1 MTVRPAG
8 DSWDDDEDDQE
19 SDAFDGGY
27 GLEAFDDYLPP
38 QSPRAEVNPPEE
50 PSEHDDDLVETLL
63 CQAVNPAG
71 TVTVTAL
78 LSGRIFRVE
87 LSPKA
92 SRMSEKELARE
103 IKTTAAL
110 ANLQARGAQHQVIAT
125 LLDGLGSD
133 PAATRSMLEHELDL
147 PSPQTV
153 AAARAELFT
162 RQHSEDDLW

>member
-8 DSWDDDEDDQE
+8 DSWDDGEDDE
-19 SDAFDGGY
+19 GSDAFDGGY
-27 GLEAFDDYLPP
+27 GLEAFDTYLPP

-50 PSEHDDDLVETLL
+50 PSEHDDDTVETLL

-71 TVTVTAL
+71 SVAVTAL

-87 LSPKA
+87 LSPMA
-92 SRMSEKELARE
+92 SRMSENELAQE

-125 LLDGLGSD
+125 LLDRLGND
-133 PAATRSMLEHELDL
+133 PAATRSMLEHELGL
-147 PSPQTV
+147 PSPETV
-153 AAARAELFT
+153 ATARAELFA
-162 RQHSEDDLW
+162 RQHTEDDLW